1 MSTTYLNTKSRGITK
16 TIAEF
21 SKQDGQSSEF
31 REFIKEQ
38 VVEYRKDGMDVF
50 KSQDL
55 EMIATTNNF
64 PSSKE
69 KERIRDKRLFRKS
82 K

>member
-1 MSTTYLNTKSRGITK
+1 
-16 TIAEF
+16 
-21 SKQDGQSSEF
+21 
-31 REFIKEQ
+31 
-38 VVEYRKDGMDVF
+38 MDVF

-69 KERIRDKRLFRKS
+69 KEREKKGYLGNLNSLLLIIYTSRMNQGK
-82 K
+82 

>member
-1 MSTTYLNTKSRGITK
+1 
-16 TIAEF
+16 
-21 SKQDGQSSEF
+21 
-31 REFIKEQ
+31 

-69 KERIRDKRLFRKS
+69 KEKNRDKRLFRKS
-82 K
+82 NSLLLIYLYKQDESG

>member
-1 MSTTYLNTKSRGITK
+1 MVR
-16 TIAEF
+16 A
-21 SKQDGQSSEF
+21 SEF

-50 KSQDL
+50 KSPRP

-69 KERIRDKRLFRKS
+69 KERIERQRLFRKS

>member
-21 SKQDGQSSEF
+21 SKQDGQSNSEF

-50 KSQDL
+50 KSPRP
-55 EMIATTNNF
+55 EMIATTNN
-64 PSSKE
+64 P
-69 KERIRDKRLFRKS
+69 IQ
-82 K
+82 